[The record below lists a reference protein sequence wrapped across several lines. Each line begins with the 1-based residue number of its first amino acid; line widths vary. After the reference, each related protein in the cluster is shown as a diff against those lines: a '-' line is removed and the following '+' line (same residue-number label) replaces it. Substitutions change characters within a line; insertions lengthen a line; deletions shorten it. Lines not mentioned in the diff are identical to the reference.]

1 MDDSRTVQWR
11 RDASTSR
18 TVRLLWS
25 FGVGTFL
32 AMVGLIVFWR
42 LFDLAGQLGTP
53 SALAFGLSITPPQAV
68 IGAALAALAATILAF
83 AAAGDAERRLE
94 RLTRSLPITPPSGA
108 GLRQAADAA
117 VGMVV
122 MGAVIGLLMV
132 GGRVASQHELL
143 AVGAGPF
150 TGLAAL
156 LLPLAVVAIVL
167 SAFLQSVG
175 ALDVDERTIYLYDPE
190 EAVDLE
196 HIEAV
201 SVRRLG
207 DATVLKL
214 SYAQPDGQ
222 YVQGPRRLVVPPEV
236 AREVQALVE

>member
-18 TVRLLWS
+18 TVRLLWA

-32 AMVGLIVFWR
+32 AMAALIVFWR
-42 LFDLAGQLGTP
+42 LFDLAGQAGDPAVGIGVASLT
-53 SALAFGLSITPPQAV
+53 AAQAV
-68 IGAALAALAATILAF
+68 IAAAIAGLVATILAF
-83 AAAGDAERRLE
+83 AVAGDAERRLE
-94 RLTRSLPITPPSGA
+94 RLTRSLPISPPTGA
-108 GLRQAADAA
+108 GLRQAMDAA
-117 VGMVV
+117 VGAVV
-122 MGAVIGLLMV
+122 MGAVIAVLMGV
-132 GGRVASQHELL
+132 GRVVSQQELL

-156 LLPLAVVAIVL
+156 LLPLSLVAIVL
-167 SAFLQSVG
+167 SAFLRSVG
-175 ALDVDERTIYLYDPE
+175 ALDLEERTIYLYEPE

-201 SVRRLG
+201 SVRRVG
-207 DATVLKL
+207 DAAVITL

-222 YVQGPRRLVVPPEV
+222 YVQGPRRLVVPPSV
-236 AREVQALVE
+236 AERMQSLVE